1 MKRAFSTAALA
12 AAIFLLLSS
21 CNNEYGILSEIQTEQ
36 ENSSTSIF
44 YRSSVQAFTRFN
56 DKYFA
61 VTNAIYSRPVS
72 NATGSGWAQV
82 PVGSL
87 GTSYRCRSVAVLG
100 STLYAVIRDT
110 SDAVLDIYS
119 SADGSTFTALGSSLA
134 AKNIQAIYAAGGD
147 LFAVVNSS
155 STETTPTYALYYS
168 AGGASF
174 TATGISGGDW
184 IPGVVYDGT
193 YCWTAQGSSVYYG
206 ASIPIKTNNATPT
219 TDTITAIVADTTNHR
234 VFVGSNVGYVYGAM
248 GSDPTSWSTGTK
260 AWTDAAA
267 VTALAYLPLPTG
279 SVRLIAGR
287 GMYNSYTSTFYGY
300 YEMPLASASSV
311 AFSGTYIGS
320 DSTSAVLKTNYST
333 TTQYLF
339 VNGFYYDSTAGRLF
353 ILENSSMK
361 KLAALWSNTWDGTS
375 LWGGWITE

>member
-44 YRSSVQAFTRFN
+44 YRSSVQAFTRFAN
-56 DKYFA
+56 NYYA

-100 STLYAVIRDT
+100 STLYAVIRDS
-110 SDAVLDIYS
+110 SDAMKGIYS
-119 SADGSTFTALGSSLA
+119 SADGSSFSALGSSLD
-134 AKNIQAIYAAGGD
+134 AKNIQAIYAAGSY

-155 STETTPTYALYYS
+155 DTETTPTYALYYS
-168 AGGASF
+168 AGGATF
-174 TATGISGGDW
+174 NATGLSGSDW
-184 IPGVVYDGT
+184 IPGVAWDGT
-193 YCWTAQGSSVYYG
+193 SYFVGQGSVIYKGDGTSFSSNKTVSGVVSSITGSV
-206 ASIPIKTNNATPT
+206 TNTRVYAGT
-219 TDTITAIVADTTNHR
+219 TY
-234 VFVGSNVGYVYGAM
+234 GYVYGTADN
-248 GSDPTSWSTGTK
+248 GSTWPSATPWGYGSADGDVGVVK
-260 AWTDAAA
+260 AL
-267 VTALAYLPLPTG
+267 VYLPD
-279 SVRLIAGR
+279 SNIVVAGR
-287 GMYNSYTSTFYGY
+287 SMLNDYTSTFYGY
-300 YEMPLASASSV
+300 YEIHL
-311 AFSGTYIGS
+311 SGTATSGLTGSTSCIGS
-320 DSTSAVLKTNYST
+320 DSSALLKTNYST

-339 VNGFYYDSTAGRLF
+339 VNGFYYDSSASRLF

-361 KLAALWSNTWDGTS
+361 KLAALWSNYYDGGA
-375 LWGGWITE
+375 WNGWITE